1 MVLLSSAMVIATC
14 CGCVMVVEKLVK
26 EDSGCVNLMT
36 FASFLFVAI
45 EGLLITSRLF
55 TVKNKIPLRAY
66 VKVVVLFFLVN
77 VINNQALN
85 FRVPMPLHIIFRS
98 GSLVSNLLLGRWL
111 LNKQY
116 SWRKYISVFVI
127 SAGIILATMA
137 TYNSQQIAKRAE
149 AAPTTLDI
157 RLLIGVS
164 MLLFA
169 LIFSSVLG
177 IFQET
182 MYRRYG
188 KHSREA
194 MFYVHFL
201 SLPGFLLFYRDIAQH
216 AEVFNRSDLVSL
228 PFIGNWFPRLWL
240 LLLLNCLTQYFCIRF
255 VYYLTAHCSTLT
267 VTLVI
272 TIRKFISLLISVIVF
287 RNPFTLYHWIGTVL
301 VFTGAILFVDPHSTM
316 KSKDAHAKTA

>member
-14 CGCVMVVEKLVK
+14 CGCVMVVEKLRGLGMRK
-26 EDSGCVNLMT
+26 PNDLCILPFCGNRRSTYHFSLIYGEEQDSI
-36 FASFLFVAI
+36 A
-45 EGLLITSRLF
+45 
-55 TVKNKIPLRAY
+55 
-66 VKVVVLFFLVN
+66 
-77 VINNQALN
+77 
-85 FRVPMPLHIIFRS
+85 